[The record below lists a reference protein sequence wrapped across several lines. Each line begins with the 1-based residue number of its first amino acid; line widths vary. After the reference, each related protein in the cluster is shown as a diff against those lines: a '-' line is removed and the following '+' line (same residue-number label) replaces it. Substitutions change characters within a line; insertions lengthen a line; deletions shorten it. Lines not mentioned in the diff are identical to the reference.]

1 MRKLTSYLIFCLG
14 FVASTCYAQNVTIE
28 GYVFETNNRGYLN
41 IVEIQ
46 AFDQATMAVR
56 GKTSS
61 DLEGKFKLE
70 LPANSNYLLRAK
82 KKIFKSSEKLI
93 STEGKSTGE
102 KMYVKIEMERE
113 PGYLFDVTMAEK
125 RVGDNPA
132 DAIIDA
138 TIEVYNNTKKEEAL
152 VLKNHPYPTFNF
164 TFEQGNHYTIMIRK
178 DKFFNK
184 RMEAYVNVE
193 GCILC
198 FDGVGNVKP
207 GVSDVLTEG
216 HQMGTLLA
224 NVELTPIEMNKS
236 IKLEHIYYDYN
247 DYKIRKDAALELDK
261 LIGVLRDNPSLI
273 VEIGSHTDA
282 RGKDPYN
289 LKLSKRRAKAAVDYV
304 IDQGGIDAGRIEA
317 RGYGETVLVNK
328 CKNGTKCSEA
338 KHQENRRTE
347 LKIIGVAA
355 DDPYARLSLAEIIE
369 AEEFQRLLEEVQNQE
384 IVKVAA
390 GEELPDEI
398 KNQQNQ
404 QILPKAEEKEVVTKV
419 KPVVATKEVLV
430 KSETPKPEKNPAP
443 SKTTMKQLEAVVPQT
458 STGPTYNESSVQAN
472 PVQEIP
478 PSLANPPKQNE
489 SMEPAQD
496 MGTID
501 NPKVIRQ
508 EATANSGMMGS
519 GSIVTREVEVTT
531 NINFRAPK
539 SLPVNY
545 QGYRIEFYNTNA
557 ELPLSHVIFTRHGDI
572 TLEQKKNGTYA
583 YLIGDFK
590 SEAQASEFL
599 KAILKDRYPNAKVI
613 KYKKGYRVDK

>member
-14 FVASTCYAQNVTIE
+14 LVASNSYAQNVTIE

-46 AFDQATMAVR
+46 AFDQATMAIR

-70 LPANSNYLLRAK
+70 LPANASYLLRAK
-82 KKIFKSSEKLI
+82 KKIFKSSEKII
-93 STEGKSTGE
+93 STEGKSAGE
-102 KMYVKIEMERE
+102 KVYVKIEMERE

-132 DAIIDA
+132 DAIVDA

-224 NVELTPIEMNKS
+224 NVELTPIELNKS

-261 LIGVLRDNPSLI
+261 LIGVLKDNPSLI

-328 CKNGTKCSEA
+328 CKNGVKCSDA

-355 DDPYARLSLAEIIE
+355 EDPYARLSLAEIIE

-398 KNQQNQ
+398 KKQQNSSK
-404 QILPKAEEKEVVTKV
+404 PKEAQAQVATKV
-419 KPVVATKEVLV
+419 KPPVPTKEVLV
-430 KSETPKPEKNPAP
+430 KSETPSPAKNTAP
-443 SKTTMKQLEAVVPQT
+443 PKTTMKQLEAVVPQT
-458 STGPTYNESSVQAN
+458 HTGPTHEEPSIPKNR
-472 PVQEIP
+472 VQEVP
-478 PSLANPPKQNE
+478 PSLASTPKQNE
-489 SMEPAQD
+489 TMEPNQN

-501 NPKVIRQ
+501 NPKVIRR
-508 EATANSGMMGS
+508 EANANSGMMGS

-545 QGYRIEFYNTNA
+545 EGYRIEFYNTNA

-590 SEAQASEFL
+590 SEAQANEFL
-599 KAILKDRYPNAKVI
+599 KAVLKERYPNASVI
-613 KYKKGYRVDK
+613 KYKRGYRVGK